1 MKELWIDVD
10 KGSSCN
16 VFVTTQDDLIF
27 LYCFE
32 QRENRPIKVVTYKIN
47 TVSMTQTKVNTYN
60 FTDFILEKGHFY
72 SSEFL
77 VNPDHH

>member
-1 MKELWIDVD
+1 
-10 KGSSCN
+10 
-16 VFVTTQDDLIF
+16 
-27 LYCFE
+27 
-32 QRENRPIKVVTYKIN
+32 
-47 TVSMTQTKVNTYN
+47 MTQTKVNTYN